1 MTRPA
6 RRPAPHLLTAALLI
20 ALPSVAVGQAQP
32 PKGKPGARGVS
43 AAPASTGP
51 AAPAATRFR
60 LVLDA
65 VVLPSSL
72 DYSSVST
79 PLAYAETATIRS
91 SYEAGTGFG
100 PGVALQVSLYQG
112 FGILA
117 GYSRATR
124 DVTGSL
130 DVSRPHPLY
139 LNRPRTATAE
149 LSGYAYTESGIDL
162 DVAYA
167 RSAGS
172 IDWALYAGVTLFSVE
187 ADLLGA
193 PTFSE
198 QYPYDELTIT
208 STAATAVDASATGF
222 NVGGRLDYRFGAS
235 RRFGLGIS
243 ARYSSASVGLV
254 AGADAAETT
263 LDLGGLS
270 VGGGVRIYF

>member
-1 MTRPA
+1 MSRIA
-6 RRPAPHLLTAALLI
+6 RRLAPRLLTVALVT
-20 ALPSVAVGQAQP
+20 ALPLCALAQAP
-32 PKGKPGARGVS
+32 APKGKPGARGIS
-43 AAPASTGP
+43 AAPTSSGP
-51 AAPAATRFR
+51 AAPAATRVR

-79 PLAYAETATIRS
+79 PLAYAEPATIRT

-100 PGVALQVSLYQG
+100 PGVALQLSLYRG

-124 DVTGSL
+124 DVTGTL

-149 LSGYAYTESGIDL
+149 LSGYGYTESGIDL
-162 DVAYA
+162 DLAFA

-172 IDWALYAGVTLFSVE
+172 IDWALFAGVTFFSVE

-193 PTFSE
+193 PTFNE
-198 QYPYDELTIT
+198 QYPYEELTIA
-208 STAATAVDASATGF
+208 STPANAVDESATGF
-222 NVGGRLDYRFGAS
+222 NVGGRLDYRLGAGK
-235 RRFGLGIS
+235 RFGLGIS

-263 LDLGGLS
+263 LDLGGFS

>member
-1 MTRPA
+1 MTKPA
-6 RRPAPHLLTAALLI
+6 RRLAPGLLTAALVA
-20 ALPSVAVGQAQP
+20 ALPVFVLAQEP
-32 PKGKPGARGVS
+32 PPQGKPGARGIS
-43 AAPASTGP
+43 AAPLPAEP
-51 AAPAATRFR
+51 AAAAVTRVR

-79 PLAYAETATIRS
+79 PMAYAETATIRS

-100 PGVALQVSLYQG
+100 PGVALQVSLYRG

-117 GYSRATR
+117 GYSRASR
-124 DVTGSL
+124 DVTGTL

-139 LNRPRTATAE
+139 LQRPRTATAE
-149 LSGYAYTESGIDL
+149 LAGYGYTESGIDL
-162 DVAYA
+162 DVAFA

-172 IDWALYAGVTLFSVE
+172 IDWALFAGVTLFSIE
-187 ADLLGA
+187 ADLLG
-193 PTFSE
+193 E

-208 STAATAVDASATGF
+208 STAATAVDESATGF
-222 NVGGRLDYRFGAS
+222 NVGGRLDYRFGAGK
-235 RRFGLGIS
+235 RFGLGIS